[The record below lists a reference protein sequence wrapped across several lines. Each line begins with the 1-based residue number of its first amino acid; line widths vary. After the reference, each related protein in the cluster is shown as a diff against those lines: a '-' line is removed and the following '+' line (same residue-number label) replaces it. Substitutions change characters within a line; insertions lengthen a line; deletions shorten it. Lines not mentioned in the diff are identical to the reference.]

1 VSYLLDANILIYAF
15 RTDEARHARS
25 LHWLQTTLV
34 QGSVLYASAIVE
46 VALLRITTNPRS
58 STIPASPATAFAF
71 LNALHAVPNY
81 KRLELEVGQ
90 FGGYEQTVQALR
102 LSGNDLND
110 AYLAALA
117 QWHNLTLVTA
127 DTGFSRF
134 PGLKLLNPA

>member
-1 VSYLLDANILIYAF
+1 MSYLLDANVLINAF
-15 RTDEARHARS
+15 RTDAPAYTANRD
-25 LHWLQTTLV
+25 WLTQTLL
-34 QGSVLYASAIVE
+34 GKEEIYASAIVE
-46 VALLRITTNPRS
+46 VALLRITTLSKLGPRA
-58 STIPASPATAFAF
+58 ASPVTTFAF

-81 KRLELEVGQ
+81 KRLELEAGQ
-90 FGGYEQTVQALR
+90 FGGFEQTVQTLG
-102 LSGNDLND
+102 LSGNDMND

>member
-15 RTDEARHARS
+15 RRDETQHASS
-25 LHWLQTTLV
+25 LQWLRTALG
-34 QGSVLYASAIVE
+34 QGELLYASAIVE

-58 STIPASPATAFAF
+58 AIAPATPATAFAF

-81 KRLELEVGQ
+81 KRLELEAGQ
-90 FGGYEQTVQALR
+90 FGGFEQTVQALG
-102 LSGNDLND
+102 LSGNDMND

>member
-1 VSYLLDANILIYAF
+1 LSYLLDANVLINAF
-15 RTDEARHARS
+15 RTDAPAYTANRDWLTHALLAGEAI
-25 LHWLQTTLV
+25 
-34 QGSVLYASAIVE
+34 YASAIVE
-46 VALLRITTNPRS
+46 VALLRITTLPKLGPRAA
-58 STIPASPATAFAF
+58 TPATAFAF

-81 KRLELEVGQ
+81 KRLELEAGQ
-90 FGGYEQTVQALR
+90 FGGFEKTVQALG
-102 LSGNDLND
+102 LSGNDMND